1 LLQPSYGGIRQELG
15 RLQFPPGES
24 PRVSRMYI
32 YQGSSLADCTAP
44 PLPVPRYPCLHHES
58 IDIIRLQK
66 QTLGLRIRLLSTPNL
81 NFDNASTNSQNQ
93 PLSQHGSDLDHD
105 LVVCNLQN
113 TSSSL
118 KQDTNITNLHSQ
130 SQGGNAYIQTNLDSP
145 GSSGP
150 NSLGPAVVRD
160 VLFGDSVQDVISAIG
175 APARVF
181 YKSEDKMKIHSPNA
195 HRKAATQKSDYFYNY
210 FTLGFDLLFDARTN
224 CVKKFILHTNYP
236 GHYNFNM

>member
-1 LLQPSYGGIRQELG
+1 
-15 RLQFPPGES
+15 
-24 PRVSRMYI
+24 M
-32 YQGSSLADCTAP
+32 
-44 PLPVPRYPCLHHES
+44 
-58 IDIIRLQK
+58 
-66 QTLGLRIRLLSTPNL
+66 STPNL
-81 NFDNASTNSQNQ
+81 NFDNGATNPHNQ
-93 PLSQHGSDLDHD
+93 PLSQHGGDLDHD

-113 TSSSL
+113 TSSSM
-118 KQDTNITNLHSQ
+118 KQETNITNLHSQ
-130 SQGGNAYIQTNLDSP
+130 SQGGSSYIQTNLDSP

-210 FTLGFDLLFDARTN
+210 FTLGFVSTLTFSSQYTNRKTDYHPLSFSYNVYNCNPLFLGPA
-224 CVKKFILHTNYP
+224 F
-236 GHYNFNM
+236 